1 MGNDQS
7 VLDDSV
13 PSVTLEERSLA
24 AVAKLIKDGKATKIV
39 VMTGAGL
46 STAAGSE
53 FARLG
58 ADPHIENEPVLID
71 NMPIVPD
78 FRSPGTGLY
87 ANLARLNLPTAESVF
102 DIAYFR
108 ENPNPF
114 YVLAKELYPGNY
126 KPTLS
131 HAFIALLAKKG
142 LLRLLFTQNIDCLE
156 REAGVPGE
164 LIVEAHGSFATQRC
178 IDCKKEFPGDIMKKH
193 VLSGEVPHCVDK
205 EGCNGLVKPDIVF
218 FGEQL
223 PTAFFHSLPVME
235 ETDLALIMGTSL
247 SVHPFASL
255 PERVETDCPR
265 VLFNMERVG
274 TLGTRPDDVLAL
286 GDCDAN
292 VCTLADELGWL
303 DELYKLWEET
313 VGEAE
318 TERQLKGIRDRKK
331 KMLSEMA
338 ELTKRIG
345 AGLTLD
351 DADEKDDSEPSAA
364 AGTTD
369 NSGRLGKVAG
379 DRKNAT
385 SGPTGDRPDD
395 TLTTLSESRNAD
407 VTTQLTK
414 AEVDTEKGTPE
425 VALENTP
432 KSGTEYDAAKTE
444 AVVEAE
450 AETSSSSVPA
460 AGVDVNEA
468 NSKVEPNPESEAS
481 KAATSK
487 DLNDSVA

>member
-13 PSVTLEERSLA
+13 PPVKLEERSLS

-46 STAAGSE
+46 STAAG
-53 FARLG
+53 
-58 ADPHIENEPVLID
+58 I
-71 NMPIVPD
+71 PD

-102 DIAYFR
+102 DIGYFR

-164 LIVEAHGSFATQRC
+164 LIIEAHGSFATQRC
-178 IDCKKEFPGDIMKKH
+178 IECRKEFPDDIMKKH
-193 VLSGEVPHCVDK
+193 VLSGEVPRCVDK
-205 EGCNGLVKPDIVF
+205 ETCNGLVKPDIVF
-218 FGEQL
+218 FGEAL
-223 PTAFFHSLPVME
+223 PSAFFHSVPVME
-235 ETDLALIMGTSL
+235 EADLALVMGTSL
-247 SVHPFASL
+247 TVHPFAAL
-255 PERVETDCPR
+255 PDRVEEDCPR

-274 TLGTRPDDVLAL
+274 SLGTRPDDVLAL

-303 DELYKLWEET
+303 DELHKLWEDT
-313 VGEAE
+313 VGTAE

-331 KMLSEMA
+331 KMLSEMD

-345 AGLTLD
+345 AGLSLD
-351 DADEKDDSEPSAA
+351 DADENDESEGAANVGATDNPGRSEDVAEDREGAKSEP
-364 AGTTD
+364 
-369 NSGRLGKVAG
+369 
-379 DRKNAT
+379 
-385 SGPTGDRPDD
+385 
-395 TLTTLSESRNAD
+395 
-407 VTTQLTK
+407 
-414 AEVDTEKGTPE
+414 EVDAEKKSPKIAHEKPERTEMKP
-425 VALENTP
+425 
-432 KSGTEYDAAKTE
+432 DAAKTE
-444 AVVEAE
+444 AGAT
-450 AETSSSSVPA
+450 TSSSTGSAAGAGNREVQAKEEPA
-460 AGVDVNEA
+460 AESGTTEA
-468 NSKVEPNPESEAS
+468 VA
-481 KAATSK
+481 SK
-487 DLNDSVA
+487 DLNKSVL